1 MDFGEIF
8 RNVLSA
14 ILAFLPRLLFALL
27 ILLAGY
33 VVTKII
39 VRPIRAILKRSRVP
53 VDEVAAKYILHIVNI
68 VIWVL
73 AIVMALDNIGVPV
86 TSLLTVVA
94 AVGAAVALAVK
105 DNLASLASGIV
116 LLFTRPFKAG
126 DFIDI
131 DSEEISGT
139 ITEIEIMH
147 TYLITPDNTRI
158 AVPNSKMMSATIRNF
173 SAMETRRLDL
183 VYSVGY
189 ECDIDLVKKVLLEL
203 AQHHE
208 LVLHEPAEP
217 CVMLKEYADSSINFT
232 LRMWC
237 QNADYWTLTF
247 DMNERVKKAFDE
259 NGISIPFPQMDVH
272 MHTQAE

>member
-1 MDFGEIF
+1 M
-8 RNVLSA
+8 
-14 ILAFLPRLLFALL
+14 
-27 ILLAGY
+27 
-33 VVTKII
+33 
-39 VRPIRAILKRSRVP
+39 
-53 VDEVAAKYILHIVNI
+53 
-68 VIWVL
+68 
-73 AIVMALDNIGVPV
+73 
-86 TSLLTVVA
+86 
-94 AVGAAVALAVK
+94 
-105 DNLASLASGIV
+105 
-116 LLFTRPFKAG
+116 
-126 DFIDI
+126 
-131 DSEEISGT
+131 
-139 ITEIEIMH
+139 
-147 TYLITPDNTRI
+147 PDNTRI

>member
-1 MDFGEIF
+1 MDIGEF
-8 RNVLSA
+8 FSRALSV
-14 ILAFLPRLLFALL
+14 ILGFLPKLLFSIL

-33 VVTKII
+33 IITKII
-39 VRPIRAILKRSRVP
+39 VRPIRAVLKRSRVP
-53 VDEVAAKYILHIVNI
+53 VDEVAAKYILRMINI
-68 VIWVL
+68 VIWAL
-73 AIVMALDNIGVPV
+73 AIVMALDKLGVPV

-94 AVGAAVALAVK
+94 AIGAAVALAVK

-147 TYLITPDNTRI
+147 TYLITVDNTRI
-158 AVPNSKMMSATIRNF
+158 AVPNAKMMSATIRNF
-173 SAMETRRLDL
+173 SAMETRRLAL

-189 ECDIDLVKKVLLEL
+189 ESDIDTVKKVLLEL

-208 LVLHEPAEP
+208 MVLHEPAEP
-217 CVMLKEYADSSINFT
+217 CVLLKEYADSSINFT

-237 QNADYWTLTF
+237 LNADYWNLTF
-247 DMNERVKKAFDE
+247 DMNEKVKKAFDK

>member
-1 MDFGEIF
+1 MDIGEF
-8 RNVLSA
+8 FSRALSV
-14 ILAFLPRLLFALL
+14 ILGFLPKLLFSIL

-33 VVTKII
+33 IITKII
-39 VRPIRAILKRSRVP
+39 VRPIRAVLKRSRVP
-53 VDEVAAKYILHIVNI
+53 VDEVAAKYILRMINI
-68 VIWVL
+68 VIWAL
-73 AIVMALDNIGVPV
+73 AIVMALDKLGVPV

-94 AVGAAVALAVK
+94 AIGAAVALAVK

-147 TYLITPDNTRI
+147 TYLITVDNTRI
-158 AVPNSKMMSATIRNF
+158 AVPNAKMMSATIRNF

-189 ECDIDLVKKVLLEL
+189 ESDIDTVKKVLLEL

-208 LVLHEPAEP
+208 MVLHEPAEP
-217 CVMLKEYADSSINFT
+217 CVLLKEYADSSINFT

-237 QNADYWTLTF
+237 LNADYWNLTF
-247 DMNERVKKAFDE
+247 DMNEKVKKAFDK